1 MFVIP
6 SLCLVPGKK
15 LNYSISLGV
24 AFDLVIVLR
33 ALDGNKIN

>member
-6 SLCLVPGKK
+6 SPCLVSE
-15 LNYSISLGV
+15 LNYSISLAA